1 LGPGDL
7 ARVLCDLKLVKNEN
21 LLVGL
26 ESGDDAGV
34 VRLTDEIALIQTVDF
49 FTPIADDPYLFG
61 QIAAANALSDV
72 YAMGGRPLCAMNI
85 VCFPKK
91 DMEIS
96 ILTDV
101 LKGGLS
107 KIHEADA
114 VLVGGHSIEDRELK
128 YGLSVTGVVH
138 PQEVLT
144 NRGAQALDALVL
156 TKPLGTGI
164 IATAVKGDMATDE
177 SQEVSIAS
185 MTALNRKAAEAL
197 EGLSVHACT
206 DVTGFGLIGHLAE
219 MIQDSDVGAVIR
231 SADVPILPSVEEY
244 CNLGLLPGGLHRN
257 RDFRAGMVELGA
269 SVPRHLQDALHDP
282 QTSGGLLVALPSEE
296 AQKLLSGLD
305 ATIIGGVVLDHPG
318 KILVR

>member
-1 LGPGDL
+1 M
-7 ARVLCDLKLVKNEN
+7 
-21 LLVGL
+21 
-26 ESGDDAGV
+26 

-49 FTPIADDPYLFG
+49 FTPIVDDPYLFG

-101 LKGGLS
+101 LKGGLF
-107 KIHEADA
+107 KIREADA
-114 VLVGGHSIEDRELK
+114 LLVGGHTIEDHELK

-138 PQEVLT
+138 PRKVLL
-144 NRGAQALDALVL
+144 NRGAQAGDVLVL

-164 IATAVKGDMATDE
+164 VATAVKADMATQE
-177 SQEVSIAS
+177 SQAAS
-185 MTALNRKAAEAL
+185 MACMTALNRKAAEAIS
-197 EGLSVHACT
+197 GLCVHACT
-206 DVTGFGLIGHLAE
+206 DVTGFGLVGHLAE
-219 MIQDSDVGAVIR
+219 MIQGSEVGAVVR
-231 SADVPILPSVEEY
+231 SADVPVFAGVEEY
-244 CNLGLLPGGLHRN
+244 CNQGLLPGGLHRN
-257 RDFRAGMVELGA
+257 RDYRAKIVNMDTA
-269 SVPRHLQDALHDP
+269 VPQHLQDVLHDP

-305 ATIIGGVVLDHPG
+305 AAVIGEVVSDPPG
-318 KILVR
+318 KIVVG